1 MITTIKKIT
10 NILVEDKKLYE
21 ECGKVFTYLNELKI
35 NFSNIEYHNI
45 AWQYSQVIEIV
56 YSNKLENIDLNI
68 FDVIVGF
75 ADETKVSSKV
85 KGAIAANFDT
95 TIDVSNYRKNNE
107 LIKFEI
113 IDIIWNKI
121 KSEPIYS
128 KIAKSNNIMREA
140 NILSDYEKNV
150 FEKLLNST
158 YSNNGLYFIGFFMY
172 LFMKFNQKNKLVS
185 IVRSIMTN
193 LYLMKTKLLFA
204 PTLCIS
210 YPLYHNNN
218 DFYYKFYQLV
228 DDPYEIITFTRTMFD
243 IVKQS
248 AIINRAFVNKA
259 IITFSNL
266 EELISKNKILK
277 ELKQYP
283 YTNLFKV
290 LAFNE
295 KSFADLLNIKQKTKI
310 KEFVEELLKQKMIVN
325 ISNKKEYQMYM
336 FKDLFMAIKKLDRN
350 KTQSTSEIFKLK
362 EDLS

>member
-45 AWQYSQVIEIV
+45 AWQYSQVVEIV

-75 ADETKVSSKV
+75 ADESKV
-85 KGAIAANFDT
+85 PAKLKGIISANFDT
-95 TIDVSNYRKNNE
+95 TINVSNYRKNNE
-107 LIKFEI
+107 TLKFEI
-113 IDIIWNKI
+113 MNIIWEKI
-121 KSEPIYS
+121 QSEPYYS
-128 KIAKSNNIMREA
+128 KIAKNNNIVREA
-140 NILSDYEKNV
+140 NVVSEHEKNV
-150 FEKLLNST
+150 FEKLINST
-158 YSNNGLYFIGFFMY
+158 YSNNGLYFIGFFMF

-210 YPLYHNNN
+210 YPLYHNSN
-218 DFYYKFYQLV
+218 DFHYKFYQLL
-228 DDPYEIITFTRTMFD
+228 DDPYEIINFTRAMFD
-243 IVKQS
+243 IVKQA

-259 IITFSNL
+259 IIAFSNL
-266 EELISKNKILK
+266 EELISKNKIIK
-277 ELKQYP
+277 ELKNYP

-295 KSFADLLNIKQKTKI
+295 KSFSHLLNIKQKNKS
-310 KEFVEELLKQKMIVN
+310 KEFIEELLKQKMIVN
-325 ISNKKEYQMYM
+325 ISNKEEYKMFM

-350 KTQSTSEIFKLK
+350 KTQSTAEIFKLK